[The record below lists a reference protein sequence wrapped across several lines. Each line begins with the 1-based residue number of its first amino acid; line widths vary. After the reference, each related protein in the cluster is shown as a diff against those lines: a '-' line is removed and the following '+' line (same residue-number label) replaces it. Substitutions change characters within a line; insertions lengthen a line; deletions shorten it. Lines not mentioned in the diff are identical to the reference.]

1 VSVLSPLTSS
11 ALAALLLASMWRAF
25 LGRPARRPRRG
36 VARGLLATTGGCYL
50 AGAALVA
57 LTGAPLA
64 GALVVIAGIEASCLG
79 AWLVRGAD
87 GPGDDGGDD
96 GGGDDGHGPWDWD
109 AFDRAR
115 AQWARGRPGRP
126 RAGV

>member
-1 VSVLSPLTSS
+1 MSALSPPVSA
-11 ALAALLLASMWRAF
+11 ALAVLLLVSMWRGF
-25 LGRPARRPRRG
+25 VGRPARRPRRAA
-36 VARGLLATTGGCYL
+36 ARGLLGATAACYL

-57 LTGAPLA
+57 LTGAPLP

-87 GPGDDGGDD
+87 GPGDDGDDGPGDD
-96 GGGDDGHGPWDWD
+96 GPGPWDWD

-115 AQWARGRPGRP
+115 AKWARGRPGRP
-126 RAGV
+126 RTGV